1 MFSKNFVAIHE
12 IKPVLI
18 LDKPI
23 YVEFSIFYLSKL
35 LMCEFHYKCIQ
46 LKYDD
51 SAKLL
56 FTDTDSLIYEI
67 ETDEVYKDFYENK
80 NLFHFSDYPEDSKF
94 FDPVNK
100 KVIDKM
106 KDKSKEK

>member
-56 FTDTDSLIYEI
+56 FTDTDSLIYEM
-67 ETDEVYKDFYENK
+67 KQM
-80 NLFHFSDYPEDSKF
+80 KF
-94 FDPVNK
+94 IKIFMKIKICFILVTILKIQNFLILSIK
-100 KVIDKM
+100 K
-106 KDKSKEK
+106 